1 MGQCKSKTTALD
13 NGLHEDVGVAS
24 GSKEKK
30 MSRRKWRKRKGYSL
44 SASLEGDLNRDTETL
59 HSASRKSP
67 KNGPVLV
74 SYNLTRGENDILD
87 SFDTGHKPFEPQRR
101 NSCDHLNVS
110 NFSPITRTDLIITEE
125 STDND
130 NDDENAAEHVD
141 SKTPATNDTTVA
153 DDALNLDNSL
163 TKSEINISSYQLE
176 TVKNVEP
183 PKAETQEEAV
193 ILNQSKSGNCLKNTF
208 HSLGK

>member
-13 NGLHEDVGVAS
+13 NCLHEDIGSGS

-30 MSRRKWRKRKGYSL
+30 LSRRKWRKRKGYSL
-44 SASLEGDLNRDTETL
+44 SASLEGDLNRDTETI

-87 SFDTGHKPFEPQRR
+87 SFDTSHKPFEPQRR

-125 STDND
+125 NTDDNNEDND
-130 NDDENAAEHVD
+130 DDENAAEHVD
-141 SKTPATNDTTVA
+141 SKTQATNDTA
-153 DDALNLDNSL
+153 LADALNLDNSL
-163 TKSEINISSYQLE
+163 TKSAIKWSYLINS
-176 TVKNVEP
+176 
-183 PKAETQEEAV
+183 
-193 ILNQSKSGNCLKNTF
+193 
-208 HSLGK
+208 

>member
-13 NGLHEDVGVAS
+13 NGLHEDMGSGS

-30 MSRRKWRKRKGYSL
+30 LSRRKWRKRKGYSL

-130 NDDENAAEHVD
+130 NEDENAAEHVN

-193 ILNQSKSGNCLKNTF
+193 ILNQSKSGNCLNTY